1 MKKFA
6 LIVAGGS
13 GKRMNLETPKQFMK
27 IDVQPILMHTA
38 EAFLKADRN
47 FHFIVVLP
55 ESLIKKW
62 EIACKEHNFDSPQ
75 SIVIGG
81 STRFHSVKNGLK
93 KINDEGIVFI
103 HDGVRPLVSVKT
115 IENCYKIAVKTG
127 NALPVISPSES
138 VRRAVNDK
146 NKAVDRT
153 KYFLVQTPQTFRVSL
168 IKKAFE
174 RDYNEKFTDDAS
186 VLENYGKEIH
196 LVEGNRENIKITY
209 PEDLALAKVYLQNKL
224 NPNFS

>member
-13 GKRMNLETPKQFMK
+13 GKRMNQETPKQFVEVEGK
-27 IDVQPILMHTA
+27 PILMHTM
-38 EAFLKADRN
+38 EAFLNADPD

-55 ESLIKKW
+55 ENLMEKW
-62 EIACKEHNFDSPQ
+62 KTTCKEYNFSNPQ
-75 SIVIGG
+75 SVAIGG

-93 KINDEGIVFI
+93 KINEEGIVFI

-115 IENCYKIAVKTG
+115 IENCYKMAVKTG

-138 VRRAVNDK
+138 VRRVVNDK

-153 KYFLVQTPQTFRVSL
+153 KYFLVQTPQTFKVSL
-168 IKKAFE
+168 IKKAFD

-196 LVEGNRENIKITY
+196 LVEGNRENIKITF
-209 PEDLALAKVYLQNKL
+209 PEDLAFAKVYLQTKT
-224 NPNFS
+224 S